1 VYFFGIPI
9 INLEISA
16 EDTTQKTDILNVI
29 TAFAIFV
36 SVMYI
41 KTKIREDVVAL
52 DKKYVSA
59 DYYTIIMQNLPEN
72 TT

>member
-9 INLEISA
+9 INLEMSGMDTA
-16 EDTTQKTDILNVI
+16 EKTDVLNVI

-36 SVMYI
+36 TVMYI
-41 KTKIREDVVAL
+41 KSKIRVDVAAL

-59 DYYTIIMQNLPEN
+59 DYYTIIMQNLP
-72 TT
+72 